1 MNKRVSNIIKY
12 TLSLAVAVVLLYFS
26 FKGVKWSDFVKGLD
40 NCRWEFILVS
50 MVGGVVAF
58 YLRGLRWR
66 ELLLP
71 VDPSTKRSTTFNAIN
86 IGYLANFVFPRIG
99 EFVRCGFVTK
109 NSASDTT
116 SPVSTE
122 VDSVTNS
129 GSTNLAGSG
138 KKLASYDKVLG
149 TVVLER
155 SWDVVVLFLLLL
167 VLLVFEWQRFGEFF
181 SEKMLKPLSS
191 RLNFSLWWI
200 VAAFIMALA
209 LLVWI
214 VIKLRH
220 RSKICGKICA
230 FFAGIGQGVVSCLHM
245 KHAWRFFL
253 YTALIWVMYW
263 LMSASIAWAVP
274 EMSYLGPM
282 DALFLMVAGSLGW
295 LIPVPGGFGAFHY
308 IVALA
313 LSTIYGVP
321 FSLGIIFATLSH
333 ESQAITMIVCG
344 GASYVQETLKK
355 S

>member
-116 SPVSTE
+116 AS
-122 VDSVTNS
+122 DSVADA
-129 GSTNLAGSG
+129 GSTHIAGSG

-167 VLLVFEWQRFGEFF
+167 VLLVFDWQRFGGFF
-181 SEKMLKPLSS
+181 SEKMLKPLSA

-200 VAAFIMALA
+200 VAALTLALA
-209 LLVWI
+209 LFVWI

-220 RSKICGKICA
+220 RSKVCGKICA
-230 FFAGIGQGVVSCLHM
+230 FFVGIGQGIVSCLHM

-253 YTALIWVMYW
+253 YTALIWLMYW